1 VLKYW
6 LLFVAS
12 VSFSLA
18 ATDPTAE
25 ALARAA
31 QKAQN
36 AGQLVRAY
44 MLYAEA
50 AARDPK
56 NEKYRVN
63 RDGLK
68 PLAQLLSKA
77 GVEKEP
83 SRDELLSSVSNDSE
97 EPLRELE
104 PAERLEM
111 AKLLPPPSIVLAAGR
126 HSFHARADERTL
138 YETIARAY
146 GISVVFDPQF
156 QPQPNVSLDLDDVDA
171 KQALGGVAEA
181 TNTFL
186 FPIAAQAIFVARDT
200 LQKRDEYEPQVAVT
214 VPLPEVT
221 DPKEM
226 TEASN
231 AVRQAFELRHIG
243 MDSAGNAIVIRDR
256 ISRANAARSL
266 LETLIRPPAQV
277 AIDVQIYEVDDNRTL
292 QYGLS
297 LPNAFPMINL
307 GAGSQ
312 TLISIPSGFVNF
324 LTFGGGATLFGIGL
338 TNANAFATYS
348 KSHATS
354 IYDATVVVSSGQTAQ
369 WHVGDKYP
377 FPTTLSTGTAQL
389 ANPIAGFLPQIQMV
403 DLGVVIK
410 VKPEMH
416 ADGDISMDVHAE
428 YQALGT
434 QTFNTVPEILNRQ
447 FEGSVRLHTGEWAI
461 LAGLDSQTTTVTR
474 NGIAGLSDIP
484 AIGDLFTDINKT
496 QQRSQTLVVLKPHP
510 LSETAT
516 TDRQPVYLGGGYGR
530 KVLL

>member
-1 VLKYW
+1 MLKY
-6 LLFVAS
+6 LLLLVAG

-18 ATDPTAE
+18 AADPTAE

-36 AGQLVRAY
+36 AGQVVRAY

-97 EPLRELE
+97 EPLQELE
-104 PAERLEM
+104 PSDRLEM
-111 AKLLPPPSIVLAAGR
+111 EKLLPPPAIVLAGGK
-126 HSFHARADERTL
+126 HSFHARSDERSL
-138 YETIARAY
+138 YETIAHAY

-156 QPQPNVSLDLDDVDA
+156 QVEPRVNIDLDDVDA
-171 KQALGGVAEA
+171 RQALRGVAEA

-186 FPIAAQAIFVARDT
+186 FPISAHAIFVARDT

-214 VPLPEVT
+214 VPLPDVT

-231 AVRQAFELRHIG
+231 AVRQAFNLRHIG
-243 MDSAGNAIVIRDR
+243 MDSAANAIVIRDK
-256 ISRANAARSL
+256 ISTANAARSL

-277 AIDVQIYEVDDNRTL
+277 AIDVQIYTVDDQTML

-297 LPNAFPMINL
+297 LPNTFPVINL

-324 LTFGGGATLFGIGL
+324 LTFGGGATLFGIGV
-338 TNANAFATYS
+338 TNANIFATYS
-348 KSHATS
+348 KSHAQS

-377 FPTTLSTGTAQL
+377 LATSLSLGTAQL

-410 VKPEMH
+410 AKPEMH

-428 YQALGT
+428 YQALGPL
-434 QTFNTVPEILNRQ
+434 TFNTVPEILNSQ

-461 LAGLDSQTTTVTR
+461 LAGLDSQTTSVTR

-496 QQRSQTLVVLKPHP
+496 QQRSQTLIVLKPHT
-510 LSETAT
+510 LSETVV
-516 TDRQPVYLGGGYGR
+516 TDRKPVYLGGEYGR